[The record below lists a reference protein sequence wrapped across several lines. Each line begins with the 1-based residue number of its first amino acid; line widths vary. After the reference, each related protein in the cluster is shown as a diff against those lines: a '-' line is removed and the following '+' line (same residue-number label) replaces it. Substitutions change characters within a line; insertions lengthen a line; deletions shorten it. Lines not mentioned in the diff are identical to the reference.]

1 MIDSGGDGGR
11 GPDSGGPDSGGPDGS
26 GPDSREPS
34 GRLTGEVALI
44 TGASRGIGAAAA
56 VALAREGAHVVL
68 TARTVGGLEETDD
81 AVRAVGGQATLIP
94 LDLTQFDEVDKL
106 GPAIYQRFGQLDMLI
121 ANAATLGVLSPV
133 AHGDPALW
141 QRVIDTNL
149 TANYRLVASVDP
161 LLRAAPAGLALFATC
176 AIARDPKP
184 YWNALAV
191 SKAGL
196 EALARLYGAE
206 TAKTRLRVALVDPGP
221 AATKLRAAAYP
232 GEDAAALPTCAAAA
246 DRYLRA
252 ALSRPG
258 DRQSE
263 AAS

>member
-1 MIDSGGDGGR
+1 MTDSGGQGGGGQGGDGPNGR
-11 GPDSGGPDSGGPDGS
+11 D
-26 GPDSREPS
+26 PDSREPG
-34 GRLTGEVALI
+34 GRLSGEVALV

-81 AVRAVGGQATLIP
+81 AVRAAGGHATLIP

-106 GPAIYQRFGQLDMLI
+106 GPALYQRFGRLDLLI
-121 ANAATLGVLSPV
+121 ANAATLGALSPV
-133 AHGDPALW
+133 AHGDPTLW

-206 TAKTRLRVALVDPGP
+206 TAKTRLKVALVDPGP

-232 GEDAAALPTCAAAA
+232 GEDTAALPSCAAAA

-252 ALSRPG
+252 ALSRP
-258 DRQSE
+258 DHRQPE
-263 AAS
+263 PAP